1 MALLLYGAERTHC
14 DFILQKLIIL
24 SQNPPEGKGFKIT
37 EPLTA
42 SDILTNYATRI
53 NPNNWR
59 VHIVEALAIIRAKSV
74 LRKLGLF
81 WSNIYH
87 EYLPHVAEIS
97 VNIHPLLK
105 ALYKISER
113 LNLEQAGRLV
123 NDINQKYNS
132 PNIRFYDVSYL
143 EIFILHWISQRIIDV
158 GDYQLQGCNVQCLI
172 EFFKFND
179 MDSIKDTLVET
190 INQNLKD
197 AHLSADDVNQN
208 DHSSGSFKDSG
219 VSMSHEMSSS
229 LNIIKD
235 KIKTEVTT
243 LPPTDE
249 YDAAERY
256 TIRPERAGYILII
269 NQSQFHEEQDPELKV
284 SYKALY

>member
-1 MALLLYGAERTHC
+1 MALLLYGAESTHRN
-14 DFILQKLIIL
+14 FILQKLIVL

-37 EPLTA
+37 EPLRA

-74 LRKLGLF
+74 LRKLGLP

-123 NDINQKYNS
+123 NNINQKYNS

-143 EIFILHWISQRIIDV
+143 EIFILHWITQRIIDV

-190 INQNLKD
+190 INQNFKD
-197 AHLSADDVNQN
+197 AQLSADDVNQN

-219 VSMSHEMSSS
+219 VSMSHEMSRS
-229 LNIIKD
+229 LNIRND
-235 KIKTEVTT
+235 KITEATA

-269 NQSQFHEEQDPELKV
+269 NQSKFYEEQDPELKV
-284 SYKALY
+284 SYKDLY